1 MNNSVFARAASFVS
15 STLFTRPRARARF
28 ALLIGALTLTA
39 CGNNLQ
45 PSVVHVDG
53 RAVEVVEAGAGEAT
67 VVFESGLGNDW
78 TPWDNVASEVSRH
91 ARVFAYSRPGY
102 GDSDP
107 SATPRDAEHIVAELR
122 ALLSSQGYAPPYVL
136 VGHSFGGTY
145 MELFAKSH
153 PDEVAGVVLVDPR
166 PRDFLKSCE
175 QKKIESCG
183 ISAEDLATLP
193 AVQVAEYDAF
203 PKASGEIHAAGSFG
217 SYPVR
222 VLTATEHPTS
232 PAWETLWESML
243 GSLAA
248 EAKDGKQVFFAGAGH
263 YLQLERTADVA
274 RIIVEMLPQGGH

>member
-1 MNNSVFARAASFVS
+1 MNTSVFARAQSFAS
-15 STLFTRPRARARF
+15 STLFTRARV
-28 ALLIGALTLTA
+28 ALLLGALSLTA
-39 CGNNLQ
+39 CGTNLQ

-53 RAVEVVEAGAGEAT
+53 RAVEVVEAGVGEAT
-67 VVFESGLGNDW
+67 VVFESGLGDDW
-78 TPWDNVASEVSRH
+78 TPWDDVASEVSRH

-107 SATPRDAEHIVAELR
+107 SSTPRDAGHIVAELR
-122 ALLSSQGYAPPYVL
+122 VLLTSQGYAPPYVL

-166 PRDFLKSCE
+166 HRDFLEACE
-175 QKKIESCG
+175 AKKIEMCG
-183 ISAEDLATLP
+183 IPADDLATLP
-193 AVQVAEYDAF
+193 DVQIAEYKAF
-203 PKASGEIHAAGSFG
+203 AKASGQILAAGSFG

-232 PAWETLWESML
+232 PAWEALWESML

-248 EAKDGKQVFFAGAGH
+248 EAEDGRQILFEGAGH
-263 YLQLERTADVA
+263 YIQRDRTDDVA
-274 RIIVEMLPQGGH
+274 RIIVKMLPQRGH